1 MQSKI
6 IAKHAHVT
14 GQDLLLVLMTDQS
27 HKHCLVHQGKAFF
40 ALEYDF
46 MSHNDFLQKTW
57 ATILAA
63 AKRTSDLNLQAT
75 EEYSQ
80 LTTQEMC
87 GADPTKDA
95 FDHVF
100 FSKLSLVC

>member
-1 MQSKI
+1 MLG
-6 IAKHAHVT
+6 T
-14 GQDLLLVLMTDQS
+14 PR
-27 HKHCLVHQGKAFF
+27 KAFF

-46 MSHNDFLQKTW
+46 MSHNDFLWKTW
-57 ATILAA
+57 ATILVA
-63 AKRTSDLNLQAT
+63 AKRTPDLNLQAT

-87 GADPTKDA
+87 RADPTKDV

-100 FSKLSLVC
+100 FLQTVTGMLTQWSTAETSGSET